1 MDERK
6 LIDYINQN
14 VKRKINIMDVCG
26 KHTNVIKRIDLESV
40 LSDKINLV
48 SGPGCPICIT
58 SSQIVDLAISLAKSK
73 KTIVTYEDMLKVRGS
88 KNSLNDL
95 LLDGYKIKLIK
106 SPLDL
111 FLFIEQNKKDEIV
124 FLGVGFETIVPVLSS
139 VVKTMKRL
147 KIDNV
152 SFLLS
157 IKRMEPII
165 RKLLVENKKIDGI
178 IAPGHVASV
187 TGSDY
192 FKFITDHFSLSCAI
206 CGFKAHDIL
215 SAIYFLIRHVDKPSF
230 INLYSHFVRPL
241 GNKKA
246 LNLINQVFDIRDSYC
261 FGLGNVYQSS
271 YQLKEEFSAYN
282 AFKKYKLRLLNKNE
296 EIKECLCKQVI
307 LGFKKPTDCRSYQ
320 SECNPTNPI
329 GSCMV
334 SSNGTCLAYFNY
346 RKRRKK

>member
-14 VKRKINIMDVCG
+14 VKRKINIMEVCG
-26 KHTNVIKRIDLESV
+26 THTNMIKRIGLESV
-40 LSDKINLV
+40 LSDKINLI

-58 SSQIVDLAISLAKSK
+58 STEIIDLAISLAKSK
-73 KTIVTYEDMLKVRGS
+73 KTIVTYEDILKVKGS

-95 LLDGYKIKLIK
+95 LLDGYKIKLMK

-111 FLFIEQNKKDEIV
+111 FLLVEQNRKDEIV
-124 FLGVGFETIVPVLSS
+124 FLGVGFETIAPVLSS
-139 VVKTMKRL
+139 VVMTMKRL
-147 KIDNV
+147 KINNV

-165 RKLLVENKKIDGI
+165 RKILVENKKIDGI

-187 TGSDY
+187 TGSEY

-215 SAIYFLIRHVDKPSF
+215 SAIYYLIRHVDKPSF

-246 LNLINQVFDIRDSYC
+246 LNLINQVFDIGDSYC
-261 FGLGNVYQSS
+261 FGMGDVSHSS
-271 YQLKEEFSAYN
+271 YQLKEDFSTYDAL
-282 AFKKYKLRLLNKNE
+282 KKYHLQIFNKNE
-296 EIKECLCKQVI
+296 EIKDCLCKDLI
-307 LGFKKPTDCRSYQ
+307 LGFKKPTECHLYQ
-320 SECNPTNPI
+320 TECNPRNPI
-329 GSCMV
+329 GPCM
-334 SSNGTCLAYFNY
+334 SSSKGTCLVYY
-346 RKRRKK
+346 KYGKCHR